1 MTANEKAQQRRRG
14 VWVPT
19 VLFAL
24 ALLLA
29 ACAPEAAD
37 DEDDD
42 VVVEDPAAED
52 PDDEEDDEEEV
63 DEDPVDDEPDEDVDP
78 DDEDAIRIGFI
89 ADTSGTAAASGAD
102 MVRGWD
108 LYWELQ
114 GDEVAGREVQTTHLD
129 TAGEPDQ
136 GLSQVERLVEQDDV
150 HLIVGPLFAH
160 VGLAVSEYAS
170 REGVPIFHPVV
181 SADDLTQRERLDG
194 VLRVG
199 GWTSSQT
206 THPFGE
212 WAYEQGY
219 ERVVTL
225 CSDYAF
231 GHENCGGFANTFTD
245 AGGEIV
251 DQLWNPLDTADFGPY
266 IGQIQDADPDAVFV
280 LQVGG
285 DSVRFVESWSE
296 FGLKDEIPL
305 LGGETLLD
313 QSLLRGM
320 DPQAAEG
327 LLSVGKFAEGRDDPT
342 TEEFVEEFLDAH
354 DLIPSYYA
362 STSFQA
368 AEWTALALENIDGDI
383 DDQEAFLE
391 EVRGLEF
398 ESAGGPMSL
407 DDYDNPIQNVYIREV
422 VERDDGLLWN
432 VPVETFEEVSQ
443 FWNYDPDEFL
453 DQPVYSRD
461 FQGTD

>member
-1 MTANEKAQQRRRG
+1 VTKRRMPGTSGR
-14 VWVPT
+14 
-19 VLFAL
+19 VLRAIAMAFG
-24 ALLLA
+24 LLLVIS
-29 ACAPEAAD
+29 ACAPPGAD
-37 DEDDD
+37 DDDD
-42 VVVEDPAAED
+42 AVVVEDPAA
-52 PDDEEDDEEEV
+52 DDDTDEEE
-63 DEDPVDDEPDEDVDP
+63 PADDDAVEPDEPDVDP
-78 DDEDAIRIGFI
+78 DDEDTIRIGFI
-89 ADTSGTAAASGAD
+89 ADLSGTAAASGAD

-108 LYWELQ
+108 LYWEMN
-114 GDEVAGREVQTTHLD
+114 GTEVAGREVVTIHLD
-129 TAGEPDQ
+129 DAGEPDQ
-136 GLSQVERLVEQDDV
+136 GLSQAERLVERDNV

-170 REGVPIFHPVV
+170 RQGVPIFHPVV
-181 SADDLTQRERLDG
+181 SADDLTQRERMDG

-206 THPFGE
+206 THPYGE

-231 GHENCGGFANTFTD
+231 GHEQCGGFANTFTD

-251 DQLWNPLDTADFGPY
+251 EQLWNPLDTADFGPY

-296 FGLKDEIPL
+296 FGMKDQIPL

-320 DPQAAEG
+320 DPGAAEG
-327 LLSVGKFAEGRDDPT
+327 LMSVGKFAEGRDDPVT
-342 TEEFVEEFLDAH
+342 QDFVESFEEAY

-362 STSFQA
+362 STCFQA
-368 AEWTALALENIDGDI
+368 AEWTALALEEIGGDI
-383 DDQEAFLE
+383 EDQDAFLE
-391 EVRGLEF
+391 AVRGLEF

-407 DDYDNPIQNVYIREV
+407 DEYDNPIQNVYVREV
-422 VERDDGLLWN
+422 VQRDDGLLWN
-432 VPVETFEEVSQ
+432 VPVETFEDVSQ
-443 FWNYDPDEFL
+443 FWTFDPDEFL
-453 DQPVYSRD
+453 AQPVYSREY
-461 FQGTD
+461 QGID

>member
-1 MTANEKAQQRRRG
+1 MKLLPKATRG
-14 VWVPT
+14 VWLTLV

-24 ALLLA
+24 VVA
-29 ACAPEAAD
+29 ACAPPAAE
-37 DEDDD
+37 DEED
-42 VVVEDPAAED
+42 VVVEDPAVADE
-52 PDDEEDDEEEV
+52 DEEEPVETDEEEV
-63 DEDPVDDEPDEDVDP
+63 DPEAEDV
-78 DDEDAIRIGFI
+78 IRIGFI

-108 LYWELQ
+108 LYWEMH
-114 GDEVAGREVQTTHLD
+114 GTEVAGREVQTIHLD

-136 GLSQVERLVEQDDV
+136 GLSQAERLIERDNV

-170 REGVPIFHPVV
+170 RQGVPIFHPVV
-181 SADDLTQRERLDG
+181 SADDLTQRQRMDG

-219 ERVVTL
+219 ETVVTL

-251 DQLWNPLDTADFGPY
+251 EQLWNPLDTADFGPY
-266 IGQIQDADPDAVFV
+266 IGQIRDADPDAVFI

-296 FGLKDEIPL
+296 FGMKDQIPL

-320 DPQAAEG
+320 DPGAAEG
-327 LLSVGKFAEGRDDPT
+327 LISVGKYAEGRDDPVT
-342 TEEFVEEFLDAH
+342 QEFVQSFEEAY

-362 STSFQA
+362 STTFQT
-368 AEWTALALENIDGDI
+368 AEWTALALEEVDGNIEDI
-383 DDQEAFLE
+383 DAFLDA
-391 EVRGLEF
+391 VRGLEF
-398 ESAGGPMSL
+398 DSAGGPLAL
-407 DDYDNPIQNVYIREV
+407 DEYDNPIQNVYIREV
-422 VERDDGLLWN
+422 RERDDGLLWN
-432 VPVETFEEVSQ
+432 VPIETYENVSQ
-443 FWNYDPDEFL
+443 FWTYDPEEFL
-453 DQPVYSRD
+453 GQPVYSRE
-461 FQGTD
+461 FQGSD